1 MSALRKW
8 LFTGLLVIVPGVI
21 TAWVLHWIIS
31 TLDQTLQI
39 LPENWQ
45 PDRLLGFHIPG
56 FGVLL
61 TFAILLTVGAL
72 ASNFAGRKL
81 VEWGDRLVS
90 RIPVVRSIYS
100 SVKQVS
106 DTLFSES
113 GNAFRTAVLVQWPRE
128 GVWTVA
134 FITGAPSGE
143 VAAYLRDGY
152 VSVYVPTTPNPTGGY
167 FVILRKSD
175 CIELDM
181 SVDAA
186 LKYIVSMGVVA
197 PRTSRSPIPSNPF
210 PSARPARAPDTSPP
224 VWAPPRAGRSTH
236 GHAFPLL
243 RSRHRSPDG
252 PNRHPRGLGEPPPR
266 PWRRDLHRPAR
277 PRRQR
282 AGGVRPGPRRHVQDG
297 RGRAQRVLRAGQ
309 GPGARA
315 PPGARPTTASRA
327 AGSRCC
333 ATS

>member
-1 MSALRKW
+1 MAALRKW

-21 TAWVLHWIIS
+21 TAWVLSWIVS
-31 TLDQTLQI
+31 TLDQTLAI
-39 LPENWQ
+39 LPGSWQ
-45 PDRLLGFHIPG
+45 PDKLLGFHIPG

-61 TFAILLTVGAL
+61 TLSILLVVGAL

-81 VEWGDRLVS
+81 VEWGGRLVS

-143 VAAYLRDGY
+143 VAAYLRDEY

-167 FVILRKSD
+167 FVLMRRSD

-181 SVDAA
+181 SIDAA
-186 LKYIVSMGVVA
+186 LKYIVSMGVV
-197 PRTSRSPIPSNPF
+197 
-210 PSARPARAPDTSPP
+210 SPP
-224 VWAPPRAGRSTH
+224 DPVATEPAP
-236 GHAFPLL
+236 
-243 RSRHRSPDG
+243 
-252 PNRHPRGLGEPPPR
+252 
-266 PWRRDLHRPAR
+266 
-277 PRRQR
+277 
-282 AGGVRPGPRRHVQDG
+282 
-297 RGRAQRVLRAGQ
+297 
-309 GPGARA
+309 
-315 PPGARPTTASRA
+315 
-327 AGSRCC
+327 
-333 ATS
+333 

>member
-21 TAWVLHWIIS
+21 TIAVLNWIVG

-39 LPENWQ
+39 LPGAWQ
-45 PDRLLGFHIPG
+45 PDKLLGFHIPG

-61 TFAILLTVGAL
+61 TLLILLVVGAT

-81 VEWGDRLVS
+81 VQLGDSLVS

-113 GNAFRTAVLVQWPRE
+113 GNAFRTAVLVQWPRD

-134 FITGAPSGE
+134 FITGTPNGE
-143 VAAYLRDGY
+143 VAAYLRDEF

-167 FVILRKSD
+167 FVMVRKSD
-175 CIELDM
+175 CVELDM

-186 LKYIVSMGVVA
+186 LKYIISMGVVA
-197 PRTSRSPIPSNPF
+197 PSD
-210 PSARPARAPDTSPP
+210 PALAPVS
-224 VWAPPRAGRSTH
+224 SK
-236 GHAFPLL
+236 
-243 RSRHRSPDG
+243 
-252 PNRHPRGLGEPPPR
+252 
-266 PWRRDLHRPAR
+266 
-277 PRRQR
+277 
-282 AGGVRPGPRRHVQDG
+282 
-297 RGRAQRVLRAGQ
+297 
-309 GPGARA
+309 
-315 PPGARPTTASRA
+315 
-327 AGSRCC
+327 
-333 ATS
+333 